1 MVRVRFAPSPTGYL
15 HVGGARTALFNW
27 LFARHSGG
35 AFVLRIEDTDRE
47 RSTDEAIEQ
56 IVASLRWLGLD
67 WDEYYRQAERHERHL
82 EAAESLLRSGAAY
95 ERDGAWWFRVP
106 EAGATVVHDELV
118 GDVRFD
124 NEQLKDFVIRRSDG
138 TFVYNFV
145 VVVDD
150 VDMGIT
156 HVIRG
161 DEHLNNTPKQMR
173 IYEALGHPMPL
184 FYHLPMILGAD
195 RGKLSKR
202 HGATSVLEYRDRGIL
217 PEALVN
223 FLARLGWAYG
233 DEEVFARDDLVR
245 LFALGDLN
253 KSAAVFEDA
262 KLLWLNQQHMKR
274 ADLDVLVHL
283 VEPLVMARGRVTRE
297 MWARAEPERL
307 RVGANLLRDRAR
319 TLHDLAATMEI
330 LFPVPVEREGE
341 AAVSETQARLM
352 RAVAD
357 AIEPLSPYTLEAIE
371 SAVRG
376 TLEREGATLKD
387 VALTC
392 RLAVTGRKAGPGLFE
407 ILAAIEPVTVAD
419 RLRNDRSP
427 AAASQVRDI
436 EQKGGA

>member
-35 AFVLRIEDTDRE
+35 TFVLRIEDTDRE

-106 EAGATVVHDELV
+106 ESGATVVHDELV

-173 IYEALGHPMPL
+173 IYQALGHPMPL

-233 DEEVFARDDLVR
+233 DEEVFARADLVR

-274 ADLDVLVHL
+274 ADLDSLVRL
-283 VEPLVMARGRVTRE
+283 VEPLVVARGRVTRE
-297 MWARAEPERL
+297 MWACAEPQRL
-307 RVGANLLRDRAR
+307 RVGANLLRDRAK
-319 TLHDLAATMEI
+319 TLHDLASTMEI
-330 LFPVPVEREGE
+330 LFPVPVERADE
-341 AAVSETQARLM
+341 ASASERQACLM
-352 RAVAD
+352 RAMAD
-357 AIEPLSPYTLEAIE
+357 AIETLSPYTSEAIE
-371 SAVRG
+371 AVVRG

-387 VALTC
+387 VALAC

-407 ILAAIEPVTVAD
+407 TLAAIEPATVVD
-419 RLRNDRSP
+419 RLRNDRSQTV
-427 AAASQVRDI
+427 AGHVRDI